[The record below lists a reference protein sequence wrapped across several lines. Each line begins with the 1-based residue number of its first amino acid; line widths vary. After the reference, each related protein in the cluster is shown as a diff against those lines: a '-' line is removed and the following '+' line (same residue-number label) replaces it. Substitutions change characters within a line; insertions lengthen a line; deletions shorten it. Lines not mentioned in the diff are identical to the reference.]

1 MSRIARLIIWM
12 SCCLLFC
19 SGLNSCAIQSFIY
32 PGADKEMPD
41 AAHGKA
47 EHAVTI
53 LTPEGTRLRGW
64 FFNRGEG
71 TPLVVCYGGNAMN
84 VGYFTQMAAADTSR
98 SYLLMNYR
106 GYGDSA
112 GEPSE
117 ALLVQDARYCLNI
130 ARNTLGTPASVSLV
144 GFSLGSGVAVQVAAA
159 EQVDSLVLV
168 CPFDS
173 MTEVACNFVP
183 LLPRL
188 LPLDSWESASYAPQ
202 IRCKVSIMRAKYDN
216 IVPASSTDALI
227 KAFDAARPSIFT
239 FEADHNTIFN
249 AEGFKET
256 LMHRL

>member
-1 MSRIARLIIWM
+1 M
-12 SCCLLFC
+12 
-19 SGLNSCAIQSFIY
+19 
-32 PGADKEMPD
+32 EMPD
-41 AAHGKA
+41 SNYGSEQQHVSLKA
-47 EHAVTI
+47 ED
-53 LTPEGTRLRGW
+53 GTALRGW
-64 FFNRGEG
+64 FFNRGAH
-71 TPLVVCYGGNAMN
+71 TPLVVLYTGNAMN
-84 VGYFTQMAAADTSR
+84 VGALNDLAEADTAR

-183 LLPRL
+183 FVPRL
-188 LPLDSWESASYAPQ
+188 LPLDSWESAAYAPQ
-202 IRCKVSIMRAKYDN
+202 IRCKVSILRAKYDD
-216 IVPASSTDALI
+216 IVPPSSTDALI

-239 FEADHNTIFN
+239 FEADHNSIFN

>member
-19 SGLNSCAIQSFIY
+19 SGLNSCAIQTFIY
-32 PGADKEMPD
+32 PGADQEMPD
-41 AAHGKA
+41 AAYGNKDYSIGIEA
-47 EHAVTI
+47 QDGTI
-53 LTPEGTRLRGW
+53 LRGW

-84 VGYFTQMAAADTSR
+84 VGYFTQMASADTSR

-117 ALLVQDARYCLNI
+117 QLLVQDARHCLNI
-130 ARNTLGTPASVSLV
+130 ARKLLVEPASVSLV

-249 AEGFKET
+249 AEGFKQT

>member
-19 SGLNSCAIQSFIY
+19 SGLNSCAIQTFIY
-32 PGADKEMPD
+32 PGADQEMPD
-41 AAHGKA
+41 AAYGNKDYSIGIEA
-47 EHAVTI
+47 QDGTI
-53 LTPEGTRLRGW
+53 LRGW

-84 VGYFTQMAAADTSR
+84 VGYFTQMASADTSR

-117 ALLVQDARYCLNI
+117 QLLVQDARHCLNI
-130 ARNTLGTPASVSLV
+130 ARKLLVEPASVSLV

>member
-19 SGLNSCAIQSFIY
+19 SGLNSCAIQTFIY
-32 PGADKEMPD
+32 PGADQEMPD
-41 AAHGKA
+41 AAYGNNDYSIGIEA
-47 EHAVTI
+47 QDGTI
-53 LTPEGTRLRGW
+53 LRGW

-84 VGYFTQMAAADTSR
+84 VGYFTQMASADTSR

-117 ALLVQDARYCLNI
+117 QLLVQDARHCLNI
-130 ARNTLGTPASVSLV
+130 ARKLLVEPASVSLV

-249 AEGFKET
+249 AEGFKQT